1 MEVPVPVEPKTLVE
15 IAPLEV
21 VAPLIEPEQL
31 VLVAPLEVVALF
43 EGLAL
48 LEVAAP
54 LVKGIVEREE

>member
-1 MEVPVPVEPKTLVE
+1 ME

-21 VAPLIEPEQL
+21 VAPLIEPEHL
-31 VLVAPLEVVALF
+31 VLVAPLKEVALL

-54 LVKGIVEREE
+54 LVKGIVEQEE